1 MKSVERPKFN
11 WLVPSLIFLPI
22 LLCTILG
29 GWLYYKE
36 GNRSALQDA
45 SLNLDAI
52 AELKINQIV
61 NWRKELLADAF
72 VVSQNPFTLDR
83 LVPFLKGNSPPD
95 AEMITEEIRSWMEIR
110 IKAFGYIDA
119 VLLDN
124 NGRILLSIGRSPA
137 HMGPN
142 AAKYVAEACR
152 SGEPWLSDLHRI
164 AGIEGEHFDI
174 YAPICPPSDSGKKLP
189 CPGVL
194 LFRIDPGLFLFPL
207 IQSMPIPRTTAE
219 TILVRRE
226 EDEVVFLNAPRLPA
240 ETAGPFRFP
249 IDTEDLP
256 AALAV
261 LGREG
266 TVKGLDYRGVP
277 VLAILRPVPG
287 TAWFMVAKEDMR
299 EILLPLRWRMT
310 GLVIFAAGLFFGLG
324 TLLLFWI
331 KKREAR
337 FYRSQ
342 YEAERD
348 RLALVR
354 HFEYLHKYA
363 NDIIML
369 ADRFHRIIEA
379 NDQACTAYGYTR
391 EELLHMSI
399 PDLRPPGLPT
409 SIEESIRKAVE
420 RNGWIFETRHQRK
433 DGTAFPVEISLRVF
447 ETGGEKYLQAVIRD
461 ITERKRAEEALEKS
475 NQKYRTLFE
484 TANDPIFLLD
494 GDRFIDCNQKTLAVF
509 GGRKSEILGKTP
521 FDFSPPEQPDGRSSK
536 DKATEKIKAALAGES
551 QVFEWKHRKLDGTEL
566 DTEVN
571 LNRTELD
578 GRMMVLAIVRD
589 ITEWKKTES
598 RLKAAIGEKELLL
611 REIHHRVKN
620 NMQVISSLLSLQS
633 KRFRDKGVLEAFKES
648 QTRIRTMALIHE
660 KLYQTKDLSRIDI
673 SDYVTNLVSY
683 LFRAYRVDPGRIGL
697 ETDLARKSLDINT
710 SIPCALIINELVSN
724 ALKHAFP
731 GGRKGLIFIRLHE
744 DGDGILHLE
753 VRDDGVG
760 FPEAIDI
767 HRTES
772 LGIQIV
778 MMLVEQLEGRIELE
792 RARGTVFRIDF
803 HPLPYKPR
811 L

>member
-1 MKSVERPKFN
+1 MKSAERPKFN
-11 WLVPSLIFLPI
+11 WLVPLIIFLPI
-22 LLCTILG
+22 LLCAILG
-29 GWLYYKE
+29 GWIYYRVEKRGALKE
-36 GNRSALQDA
+36 A
-45 SLNLDAI
+45 SISLDAI
-52 AELKINQIV
+52 AEMKIDQIV
-61 NWRKELLADAF
+61 NWRKEILANSF
-72 VVSQNPFTLDR
+72 LISQNPFTQDR
-83 LVPFLKGNSPPD
+83 LIPFLEGTDSPD
-95 AEMITEEIRSWMEIR
+95 NKVVADEIRSWLEILV
-110 IKAFGYIDA
+110 KAFGYIDA

-124 NGRILLSIGRSPA
+124 RGNIRLFIGRSPA
-137 HMGPN
+137 RMGVN
-142 AAKYVAEACR
+142 AENYIAEIC
-152 SGEPWLSDLHRI
+152 SKGVPQFSDLHRI
-164 AGIEGEHFDI
+164 PDIEEIHFDL
-174 YAPICPPSDSGKKLP
+174 YAPICPSREPGKKLP
-189 CPGVL
+189 CPGL
-194 LFRIDPGLFLFPL
+194 LFFRIDPGIFLFPL
-207 IQSMPIPRTTAE
+207 VQSMPIPRSTAE

-226 EDEVVFLNAPRLPA
+226 GNEIVFLNKPRFRAEGGEPLRLPA
-240 ETAGPFRFP
+240 DAPA
-249 IDTEDLP
+249 LP

-261 LGREG
+261 QGREG
-266 TVKGLDYRGVP
+266 AVEGVDYRGVP
-277 VLAILRPVPG
+277 VLAILRPIPG
-287 TAWFMVAKEDMR
+287 TPWFMVAKEDMS
-299 EILLPLRWRMT
+299 ELLLPLRLRMT
-310 GLVIFAAGLFFGLG
+310 GLVIFVTGLLFGLG
-324 TLLLFWI
+324 ILLLFWV

-337 FYRSQ
+337 FYRGQ

-363 NDIIML
+363 NDIILL

-379 NDQACTAYGYTR
+379 NDQACAAYGYTR
-391 EELLHMSI
+391 EELLGLSI
-399 PDLRPPGLPT
+399 PDLRPSGLPT

-420 RNGWIFETRHQRK
+420 RTGWIFETQHQRK
-433 DGTAFPVEISLRVF
+433 DGTVFPVEISLRVF
-447 ETGGEKYLQAVIRD
+447 ETGGEKYHQAIIRD

-475 NQKYRTLFE
+475 NQKYRALFE

-494 GDRFIDCNQKTLAVF
+494 GDRFIDCNQKTLIVF

-521 FDFSPPEQPDGRSSK
+521 FDFSPPEQPDGTSSK
-536 DKATEKIKAALAGES
+536 EKATEKIKAALAGES
-551 QVFEWKHRKLDGTEL
+551 QVFEWKHRKLDGTEM

-571 LNRTELD
+571 LNRTEVD

-660 KLYQTKDLSRIDI
+660 KLYQTRDLSRIDI

-683 LFRAYRVDPGRIGL
+683 LFRAYRIDPARIGL

-731 GGRKGLIFIRLHE
+731 GGKKGLISIRLSE

-760 FPEAIDI
+760 LPAAIDI

-778 MMLVEQLEGRIELE
+778 MMLAEQLEGRVGIE
-792 RARGTVFRIDF
+792 RVKGTAFRIDF
-803 HPLPYKPR
+803 RPLPYKPR

>member
-1 MKSVERPKFN
+1 MKSAEGPKFN
-11 WLVPSLIFLPI
+11 WLVPSFIFLPI
-22 LLCTILG
+22 LLCMILG

-36 GNRSALQDA
+36 GKQSALKDA

-52 AELKINQIV
+52 AEMKINQVV
-61 NWRKELLADAF
+61 NWRKEILANAF
-72 VVSQNPFTLDR
+72 LISQNPFTQDR
-83 LVPFLKGNSPPD
+83 LVPFLKGTDSPD
-95 AEMITEEIRSWMEIR
+95 NKVVADEIRSWLEILV
-110 IKAFGYIDA
+110 KAFGYIDA

-124 NGRILLSIGRSPA
+124 RGNIRLFIGRSPA
-137 HMGPN
+137 RMGVN
-142 AAKYVAEACR
+142 AENYVAEVC
-152 SGEPWLSDLHRI
+152 SKGVPQFSDLHRI
-164 AGIEGEHFDI
+164 PDIEEIHFDL
-174 YAPICPPSDSGKKLP
+174 YAPICPSREPGKNLP
-189 CPGVL
+189 CPGL
-194 LFRIDPGLFLFPL
+194 LFFRIDPDVFLFPL

-226 EDEVVFLNAPRLPA
+226 GNEVVFLNKPRFRAGADGPLRLPA
-240 ETAGPFRFP
+240 DAPA
-249 IDTEDLP
+249 LP

-261 LGREG
+261 RGREG
-266 TVKGLDYRGVP
+266 AVEGIDYRGVR
-277 VLAILRPVPG
+277 VLAILRPIAG
-287 TAWFMVAKEDMR
+287 TAWFMVAKEDMK

-310 GLVIFAAGLFFGLG
+310 GLAIFGAGLFFGLG

-337 FYRSQ
+337 FYQRQ

-363 NDIIML
+363 NDIIFL
-369 ADRFHRIIEA
+369 ADRSYRIIEA
-379 NDQACTAYGYTR
+379 NDQACAAYGYTR
-391 EELLHMSI
+391 EEMLSLSI
-399 PDLRPPGLPT
+399 TDLRPSGLPT
-409 SIEESIRKAVE
+409 SIEESIRRAVE
-420 RNGWIFETRHQRK
+420 RNGWIFEAQHRRK
-433 DGTAFPVEISLRVF
+433 DGTVFPVEISLRVF
-447 ETGGEKYLQAVIRD
+447 ETGDERYHQAIIRD

-475 NQKYRTLFE
+475 NQKYRALFE

-494 GDRFIDCNQKTLAVF
+494 GDRFIDCNRKTLVVF
-509 GGRKSEILGKTP
+509 GCLKSEILGKTP
-521 FDFSPPEQPDGRSSK
+521 FDFSPPEQPDGRNSK

-551 QVFEWKHRKLDGTEL
+551 QVFEWKHRKLDGTEI

-578 GRMMVLAIVRD
+578 GRMMILAIVRD
-589 ITEWKKTES
+589 ITERKKTES
-598 RLKAAIGEKELLL
+598 RLNAAIGEKELLL

-633 KRFRDKGVLEAFKES
+633 KGFHDKVVLEAFKES

-660 KLYQTKDLSRIDI
+660 KLYQTRDLSRIDI

-683 LFRAYRVDPGRIGL
+683 LFRAYRIDPGRIGL

-731 GGRKGLIFIRLHE
+731 GGRKGLISIKLRE

-760 FPEAIDI
+760 IPEAIDI

-778 MMLVEQLEGRIELE
+778 MMLVEQLEGRLELD
-792 RARGTVFRIDF
+792 RARGTAFRIDF
-803 HPLPYKPR
+803 RPIPYKPR